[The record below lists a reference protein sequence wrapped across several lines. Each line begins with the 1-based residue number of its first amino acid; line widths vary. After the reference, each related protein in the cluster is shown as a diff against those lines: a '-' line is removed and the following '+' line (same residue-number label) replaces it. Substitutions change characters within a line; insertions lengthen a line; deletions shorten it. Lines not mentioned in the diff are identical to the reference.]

1 MRACLRLMRRWT
13 RRRRGR
19 RLATPP
25 MARHAL
31 QVLPALIGL
40 LLSACG
46 DVMSPLRK
54 LGEPGKDPYVVF
66 VAMAANNAT
75 DLYVARPDG
84 KDVRPVTYSPTWEL
98 APRLSDD
105 GAVLAYLRAADTL
118 AATPRQL
125 WVTNLLNG
133 AERKLDVPADLQL
146 ESVAWSADGAQVFAR
161 ARTTA
166 RDERILAWPMPPRSG
181 VRPDVLD
188 GAARTAALARFE
200 ERLGEPAFAR
210 VVPCEAGAR
219 FSCVEVM
226 DDTTGAR
233 RPVADVPVTEAARW
247 RGDSVIYVIGDSS
260 VRIRPLG
267 AGRERRMEWGPKV
280 PIHPQTFTL
289 FPGQATR

>member
-1 MRACLRLMRRWT
+1 
-13 RRRRGR
+13 
-19 RLATPP
+19 
-25 MARHAL
+25 
-31 QVLPALIGL
+31 VVPALAGL
-40 LLSACG
+40 LLGACG

-98 APRLSDD
+98 APRLSSD

-125 WVTNLLNG
+125 WVTNMLNG
-133 AERKLDVPADLQL
+133 AERKLDVPADAQL
-146 ESVAWSADGAQVFAR
+146 SAVAWSEDGAQVLAR
-161 ARTTA
+161 GRTA
-166 RDERILAWPMPPRSG
+166 AGQEVLFAWPMPPQSG
-181 VRPDVLD
+181 VQPTTLE
-188 GAARTAALARFE
+188 GAARAAALSRFD

-210 VVPCEAGAR
+210 VVPCEAGTR
-219 FSCVEVM
+219 FSCVEVL
-226 DDTTGAR
+226 DDTVSAR
-233 RPVADVPVTEAARW
+233 RPVADVPVTHAARW

-267 AGRERRMEWGPKV
+267 AGRERRMEWGPKI
-280 PIHPQTFTL
+280 PIHPQDFTL